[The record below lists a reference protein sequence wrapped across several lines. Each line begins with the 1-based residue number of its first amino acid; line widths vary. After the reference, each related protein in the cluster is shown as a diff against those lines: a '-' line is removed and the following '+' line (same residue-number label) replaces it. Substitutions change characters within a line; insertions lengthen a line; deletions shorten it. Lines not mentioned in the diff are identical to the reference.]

1 MGRYG
6 SVPRY
11 PFGAPYLLFPAA
23 WGGKSPVSLCIARLD
38 PGRGRLRVAHA
49 PARTMGAQMPRMEQA
64 AVRNQVLATLPP
76 EVFERVAPL
85 LTPIKLENK
94 HLLLRADEPIT
105 AAYFVEVGMVSLL
118 APLEGGGS
126 MEIGVIGREGLVG
139 LPVLLGADSVPSEG
153 LVQAPGTA
161 FHIQATALKRLFD
174 DNAPLRAQLLRY
186 TLALQTQISQT
197 AVCNG
202 SHTVEERLARWML
215 MTHDRA
221 EGDQFPMTHEFMSL
235 MLGVR
240 RAGVTTAAGVL
251 KRIGAIDYGQGTMT
265 VLDRPVLESA
275 ACECYAIVRR
285 QFEKLLGPQ
294 GR

>member
-1 MGRYG
+1 
-6 SVPRY
+6 
-11 PFGAPYLLFPAA
+11 
-23 WGGKSPVSLCIARLD
+23 
-38 PGRGRLRVAHA
+38 
-49 PARTMGAQMPRMEQA
+49 MPQIEQTV
-64 AVRNQVLATLPP
+64 VRNHLLAALPP
-76 EVFERVAPL
+76 EDFRRLVPL
-85 LTPIKLENK
+85 LTPVPLKLK
-94 HLLLRADEPIT
+94 QILYAADEPIE
-105 AAYFVEVGMVSLL
+105 ACYFVESGMVSLL

-139 LPVLLGADSVPSEG
+139 LPVLLGAESAPSEA
-153 LVQAPGTA
+153 LVQGAGTA
-161 FHIQATALKRLFD
+161 FHIQASALKRVFD
-174 DNAPLRAQLLRY
+174 DSVPLRTLLLRY
-186 TLALQTQISQT
+186 TQAVQIQISQT

-275 ACECYAIVRR
+275 ACECYGIVRQ
-285 QFEKLLGPQ
+285 QFERLLGTQ
-294 GR
+294 RR